1 MTNGPGDFSNPKV
14 PQNMREFFILYSND
28 SEKLNAKLDEME
40 ASYQEDREDFLSVIG
55 GFKLEQVKQ
64 DEHLNAHIKDY
75 NNVVAPALVRVG
87 TFIKI
92 VTWVGTTL
100 GAGVLVL
107 ILGILTGQVILVK
120 P

>member
-1 MTNGPGDFSNPKV
+1 MADLNSSDFTDINEPKT
-14 PQNMREFFILYSND
+14 PREMFQKIMHLIEQSAED
-28 SEKLNAKLDEME
+28 R
-40 ASYQEDREDFLSVIG
+40 QEDRDMLLGFVDSFNKSQKAQDVI
-55 GFKLEQVKQ
+55 F
-64 DEHLNAHIKDY
+64 DAHVKDY
-75 NNVVAPALVRVG
+75 NDIVTPALVKVG

-107 ILGILTGQVILVK
+107 ILGILTGQVVLVR

>member
-1 MTNGPGDFSNPKV
+1 MAALNTDDFTNINDPKT
-14 PQNMREFFILYSND
+14 PREMFQKIMHLIEQSAED
-28 SEKLNAKLDEME
+28 R
-40 ASYQEDREDFLSVIG
+40 QEDRDMLLGFVDSFNKSQKAQDDCVIS
-55 GFKLEQVKQ
+55 
-64 DEHLNAHIKDY
+64 HIKDY
-75 NNVVAPALVRVG
+75 NDIVTPALVKVG